1 MSLSEVE
8 RSIIVQMQ
16 LEKSDKFMSDAVKVA
31 EMGMWDLVANQLP
44 YRHARSSLGI
54 SLLIF

>member
-8 RSIIVQMQ
+8 RSVIVQMQ
-16 LEKSDKFMSDAVKVA
+16 LGKSDKFMLDAVKVA

-44 YRHARSSLGI
+44 YRHARYI
-54 SLLIF
+54 YIFRW